1 MKKFISVLLALCML
15 SIGLGGISI
24 AQEDTEEF
32 NPYNSGGMNIP
43 EAIFTPTTPDVSGAH
58 IEPTEIFKDVY
69 FIGTTWVGCM
79 LYNTKDG
86 IIMWDAM
93 NNTDDMINILEPD
106 MAALGL
112 DPADI
117 KIVMISHGHGDHY
130 GGAKYLQDTY
140 GAKVYMS
147 KIDTEL
153 MMNAEPRPDSEP
165 TPKPIINKY
174 LKDGHKVS
182 LKGNL
187 GHNKGHDRHGKKLG
201 KRGHRADVVFDII
214 ATPGHTEGS
223 MSFAVPVTAFDGSK
237 HVMVNWGGTSYPRT
251 LEGCYTYR
259 DSVEKFAVFCKR
271 KGADV
276 ELSMH
281 PFVDYSTLKISQIRE
296 SGQSDPMIRGIDGV
310 QFFMSALKVAVNQRI
325 DKFISDPD
333 WDPRAEVYET
343 EGYGA
348 DILFVPNIIFTPAIE
363 HFIAMPDEH
372 VEPIEI
378 FEDVYYIGTSKT
390 GCLLFDT
397 DDGIIMWDSMNNTDD
412 MINILEPDMA
422 ALGLDPA
429 DIKVVLLSHGHSDHY
444 GGSRYLQDT
453 YGAEVYMSVDD
464 IPTMN
469 APNRDGSPKD
479 PATLPV
485 LDGYLADGGVI
496 TFGGLTFEFAA
507 TPGHTPGSMSF
518 VVPVT
523 AFDGT
528 EHKFCN
534 WGGTNYPRDLEG
546 MLDYKA
552 SVAYFSDF
560 IAQRNVD
567 VEFSI
572 HPFVDQSVQKLEK
585 VRETASSD
593 AFIYGEETVQFFFDC
608 LDYAVSQKI
617 AAVE

>member
-1 MKKFISVLLALCML
+1 MKKFISVFFTLCML
-15 SIGLGGISI
+15 FTIAGGSGTSF
-24 AQEDTEEF
+24 AEEF

-43 EAIFTPTTPDVSGAH
+43 EAIFTPTKPDVSGTH

-79 LYNTKDG
+79 LYKTEEG

-93 NNTDDMINILEPD
+93 NSTDDMINILEPD
-106 MAALGL
+106 METLGL

-140 GAKVYMS
+140 GAKVYIA
-147 KIDTEL
+147 KADEEL
-153 MMNAEPRPDSEP
+153 MKTDRFGNPSEHP
-165 TPKPIINKY
+165 TIDKY
-174 LKDGHKVS
+174 LRDGQKVTIKGHKG
-182 LKGNL
+182 KNCK
-187 GHNKGHDRHGKKLG
+187 KGHKCHKKG
-201 KRGHRADVVFDII
+201 HKTKRQRVVFDII

-223 MSFAVPVTAFDGSK
+223 MSFAVPVTAFDGSQ
-237 HVMVNWGGTSYPRT
+237 HVLANWGGTSYPRT

-259 DSVEKFAVFCKR
+259 NSVEKFATFCER
-271 KGADV
+271 KGVDV

-296 SGQSDPMIRGIDGV
+296 SGQSDSMVRGIDGV

-325 DKFISDPD
+325 EKFINEPD

-348 DILFVPNIIFTPAIE
+348 DILFVPNIIFTPALS
-363 HFIAMPDEH
+363 HFIAMPNEH

-378 FEDVYYIGTSKT
+378 FNNVYYIGTSKT
-390 GCLLFDT
+390 GCLLFNT
-397 DDGIIMWDSMNNTDD
+397 PDGIIMWDSMYAQD
-412 MINILEPDMA
+412 MTVLEADMA
-422 ALGLDPA
+422 TLGLDPA
-429 DIKVVLLSHGHSDHY
+429 DIKIIMLSHGHFDHY

-464 IPTMN
+464 ISTMN

-485 LDGYLADGGVI
+485 LDGFLADGDII

-528 EHKFCN
+528 EHKLAN
-534 WGGTNYPRDLEG
+534 WGGTNYPRDLAG
-546 MLDYKA
+546 MLDYKN
-552 SVAYFSDF
+552 SLAYFSDF
-560 IAQRNVD
+560 IAEREVD

-572 HPFVDQSVQKLEK
+572 HPFVDQSVQKFEK
-585 VRETASSD
+585 VRETGSSD
-593 AFIYGEETVQFFFDC
+593 AFIYGEEDVQFFFDC